1 MMELGPQSHSQ
12 GGLLVRGSIYG
23 PSGVYTSTQKRERQ
37 REREGVGGGDYFN
50 ARVYASKCSKS
61 WFAF

>member
-1 MMELGPQSHSQ
+1 MVVFMDP
-12 GGLLVRGSIYG
+12 RGYILR
-23 PSGVYTSTQKRERQ
+23 PR
-37 REREGVGGGDYFN
+37 RERERESEGGREGGRGGGDYFN